1 METQRLS
8 GSNLVMIQAEE
19 FLVLSQEEIRV
30 GILVHKA
37 RNGIVRFDDER
48 RFVILG
54 VPRP

>member
-54 VPRP
+54 VHRP